1 MDWLDNLSKTA
12 SNVGAA
18 YQSFQ
23 TPTVPTN
30 AAPTP
35 ANTAPAMKTNWMLIG
50 GIGAALLVV
59 MYFFT
64 RK

>member
-1 MDWLDNLSKTA
+1 MDWLNNLANTA
-12 SNVGAA
+12 SSVGAA

-23 TPTVPTN
+23 TPTVPTS

-35 ANTAPAMKTNWMLIG
+35 ANTAPTTKTNWLLIG

-59 MYFFT
+59 VYFFA